1 MYLLDKLLFFVSKV
15 VFPSFDTV

>member
-15 VFPSFDTV
+15 VFPAFDTV